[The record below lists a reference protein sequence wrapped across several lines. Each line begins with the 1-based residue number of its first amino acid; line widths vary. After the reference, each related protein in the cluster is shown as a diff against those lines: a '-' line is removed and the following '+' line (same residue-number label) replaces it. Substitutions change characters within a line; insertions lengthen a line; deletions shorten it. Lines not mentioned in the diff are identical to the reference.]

1 MSDLKNARYAEQLK
15 VLLEEIQEYLDKSKE
30 SAKAVSPDKGLG
42 RLSRMEAMQDQQ
54 MILELRRRQKRRKL
68 HVINALD
75 RLETGDF
82 GKCLYCGAKIAD
94 ERLDAFPEVQ
104 TCISCA

>member
-68 HVINALD
+68 QVINALD
-75 RLETGDF
+75 RLDTGD
-82 GKCLYCGAKIAD
+82 L
-94 ERLDAFPEVQ
+94 R
-104 TCISCA
+104 